1 MGIFSEGWREKDKMT
16 VRTNPTGEGVPV
28 TTPSQGK
35 GENPSL
41 TLPKGE
47 GNNGNEAPNNGVVT
61 SVPVQKE
68 ENGGEVTPVVQQA
81 TPPVVD
87 PVLAAAQKQV
97 ADYDKQIQEM
107 GYRFDGTDPDNMV
120 RYLDTDAGQQ
130 AYQRLVADREKAF
143 KYLQDIE
150 RLQAD
155 DHKYLADWSK
165 DNFYNIITQGDG
177 KNIPL
182 AQAIGDYNLWA
193 SKHNGTPLD
202 MYQIY
207 PLLQSKD
214 ISKSFEQ
221 NVEDEKTRKRKERWQ
236 QIGNVLSHM
245 ANLYSTIH
253 YAPSQDIEDGR
264 QLTERQ
270 QRIWDAERRERNNN
284 VNAWLNLW
292 YKGQQEKAR
301 ERRDAAYIQLLN
313 TRNNYTLGKK
323 ENEAAESGKKQSK
336 LDSEAKKNEAQ
347 AAKYEAEEEQIK
359 KLTPEKVKEVL
370 SRIKKNLTSG
380 NRGGGGKGGSGKG
393 VKEDEVQIFANMR
406 AGLYGP
412 EYQQLAEDFAI
423 RNGYDQGGKHS
434 NVQKNKAKA
443 GVATTRAQ
451 VRARQN
457 AGNSSSGSKSLGLGL
472 GSKNKKSKSLG
483 IGLGRK

>member
-16 VRTNPTGEGVPV
+16 VRTNPTGQGVPV
-28 TTPSQGK
+28 TTPSQGE

-47 GNNGNEAPNNGVVT
+47 GNNGKVEAPNNGVVT

-68 ENGGEVTPVVQQA
+68 GNNENVEAPNNGVATSVPVQTEGNGGAVTPVVQQA
-81 TPPVVD
+81 TPPDVD

-107 GYRFDGTDPDNMV
+107 SYRFDGTDPDNMV
-120 RYLDTDAGQQ
+120 RYLDTDAGKQ

-236 QIGNVLSHM
+236 QIGNVSLRS
-245 ANLYSTIH
+245 
-253 YAPSQDIEDGR
+253 
-264 QLTERQ
+264 
-270 QRIWDAERRERNNN
+270 
-284 VNAWLNLW
+284 V
-292 YKGQQEKAR
+292 
-301 ERRDAAYIQLLN
+301 
-313 TRNNYTLGKK
+313 
-323 ENEAAESGKKQSK
+323 
-336 LDSEAKKNEAQ
+336 
-347 AAKYEAEEEQIK
+347 
-359 KLTPEKVKEVL
+359 
-370 SRIKKNLTSG
+370 
-380 NRGGGGKGGSGKG
+380 
-393 VKEDEVQIFANMR
+393 
-406 AGLYGP
+406 AG
-412 EYQQLAEDFAI
+412 
-423 RNGYDQGGKHS
+423 H
-434 NVQKNKAKA
+434 
-443 GVATTRAQ
+443 
-451 VRARQN
+451 
-457 AGNSSSGSKSLGLGL
+457 
-472 GSKNKKSKSLG
+472 
-483 IGLGRK
+483 

>member
-1 MGIFSEGWREKDKMT
+1 MGIFHDGWRDNLT

-28 TTPSQGK
+28 TTPSQGE

-47 GNNGNEAPNNGVVT
+47 GNNGKVEAPNNGVAT
-61 SVPVQKE
+61 SVTVQKE
-68 ENGGEVTPVVQQA
+68 GNGGAVTPVVQQA

-150 RLQAD
+150 RLQPD

-245 ANLYSTIH
+245 ANLYGTIH
-253 YAPSQDIEDGR
+253 YAPSQNIEDGR

-270 QRIWDAERRERNNN
+270 QRIWDAERRERDKN
-284 VNAWLNLW
+284 VNSFLNLW
-292 YKGQQEKAR
+292 LQHQRDKAR
-301 ERRDAAYIQLLN
+301 ERVNEANINLTN
-313 TRNNYTLGKK
+313 TRNNYYQSKAG
-323 ENEAAESGKKQSK
+323 NEAAESVKKQSK
-336 LDSEAKKNEAQ
+336 WDSDIKKNDAQ
-347 AAKYEAEEEQIK
+347 TAKYNAESTTEEV
-359 KLTPEKVKEVL
+359 LRPEKVKTER
-370 SRIKKNLTSG
+370 SKQNKNNRSG
-380 NRGGGGKGGSGKG
+380 GSGGKGGSSTGDEDIDTKLGRIAATDPDGYKESLRSVAGPKG
-393 VKEDEVQIFANMR
+393 SLTGANKKAVLR
-406 AGLYGP
+406 AYEKKYG
-412 EYQQLAEDFAI
+412 
-423 RNGYDQGGKHS
+423 N
-434 NVQKNKAKA
+434 
-443 GVATTRAQ
+443 T
-451 VRARQN
+451 
-457 AGNSSSGSKSLGLGL
+457 SSGSNNTPPSRRNNNNNTPP
-472 GSKNKKSKSLG
+472 SR
-483 IGLGRK
+483 RK

>member
-47 GNNGNEAPNNGVVT
+47 GNNGNPNNGVVT

-68 ENGGEVTPVVQQA
+68 GNGGAVTPVVQQA

-165 DNFYNIITQGDG
+165 DNFYNIITQGEG

-284 VNAWLNLW
+284 VNTWLNLW

-313 TRNNYTLGKK
+313 TKNNYTLGKK

-336 LDSEAKKNEAQ
+336 WDSDIKKNEAQ
-347 AAKYEAEEEQIK
+347 TAKYNAESKTEEE
-359 KLTPEKVKEVL
+359 LRPEKVKTEK
-370 SRIKKNLTSG
+370 SKQNANNSTAYKNYQKGS
-380 NRGGGGKGGSGKG
+380 GGKGGSSTGDEDIDTKLGRIAATDPKG
-393 VKEDEVQIFANMR
+393 YQESLKAVVGYKGSLTGANKKAVLR
-406 AGLYGP
+406 AYEKKYG
-412 EYQQLAEDFAI
+412 
-423 RNGYDQGGKHS
+423 N
-434 NVQKNKAKA
+434 
-443 GVATTRAQ
+443 T
-451 VRARQN
+451 
-457 AGNSSSGSKSLGLGL
+457 SSGSNNTPPSRRNNNNNTPP
-472 GSKNKKSKSLG
+472 SR
-483 IGLGRK
+483 RK